1 MSHGFEKGQPYS
13 YLGLDWDFKSKLWY
27 LSYTDKDGKPWFE
40 TTGMSGMH
48 LSHDRF
54 CEMFIKLEDHPK
66 VKVIK
71 GHLKSIDLEVS

>member
-1 MSHGFEKGQPYS
+1 MDLKRVSHIRTLVQIGTLIASCGI
-13 YLGLDWDFKSKLWY
+13 
-27 LSYTDKDGKPWFE
+27 LSYTDKDRKPWFE
-40 TTGMSGMH
+40 TTGMSGMY

-54 CEMFIKLEDHPK
+54 CEMFIKLEGHSK

>member
-1 MSHGFEKGQPYS
+1 MSHGLEKGQSYS
-13 YLGLDWDFKSKLWY
+13 YLGPDWDFNTSCGI
-27 LSYTDKDGKPWFE
+27 LSHTDKNGKPWFE
-40 TTGMSGMH
+40 TTGMSGMY

-54 CEMFIKLEDHPK
+54 CEMFIKLEGHSK